1 MDQAQSSNQTTA
13 GRTTGSMK
21 RTLNLT
27 SLLVNAMA
35 LIAPGAFLWTT
46 FQVQAAQTNGGVTTA
61 GEMWTGLLAAL
72 VLAFLTAISYAEL
85 ANIYPKAATALPII
99 TPKPRFLKK
108 KRAVTA
114 SGRGLPSSWWAGYR
128 ISTTGF
134 IPASWWPF
142 RRS

>member
-1 MDQAQSSNQTTA
+1 MPPSQEGNQAMVPK
-13 GRTTGSMK
+13 TGTMK

-85 ANIYPKAATALPII
+85 ANIYPKAAPARLII
-99 TPKPRFLKK
+99 TRKLRFLKK
-108 KRAVTA
+108 RK
-114 SGRGLPSSWWAGYR
+114 PSIVNGHGS
-128 ISTTGF
+128 SNF
-134 IPASWWPF
+134 S
-142 RRS
+142 

>member
-1 MDQAQSSNQTTA
+1 MDQAQTSTKVPGGQP
-13 GRTTGSMK
+13 TGTMK

-72 VLAFLTAISYAEL
+72 ILAFLTAISYAEL
-85 ANIYPKAATALPII
+85 ANIYPRAGSGSTYYYAEASFLEKEKASSASSALPLQSGS
-99 TPKPRFLKK
+99 RFL
-108 KRAVTA
+108 
-114 SGRGLPSSWWAGYR
+114 
-128 ISTTGF
+128 
-134 IPASWWPF
+134 WP
-142 RRS
+142 